1 MGACFTR
8 LEETVL
14 NQFVAY
20 VRELLCI
27 VQSHRISYDPYE

>member
-1 MGACFTR
+1 MGR
-8 LEETVL
+8 VSQRVEETVL

-27 VQSHRISYDPYE
+27 FESARISYDPYE